1 MIIFLWIVDFGT
13 LLTKE
18 VDFDLDDKNAVQ
30 DIVSSLNCPISKE
43 EMLLAFWKL
52 KIEKAAG
59 PCDTAVKF
67 TVQLLTL
74 CWVEVN
80 SITGWV

>member
-30 DIVSSLNCPISKE
+30 DNVSSLNCPISKE
-43 EMLLAFWKL
+43 EMLLAF
-52 KIEKAAG
+52 
-59 PCDTAVKF
+59 
-67 TVQLLTL
+67 
-74 CWVEVN
+74 
-80 SITGWV
+80 